1 MSRHHLRTARGAGPV
16 LVVMGYDRPLHEFFL
31 QLWDDGS
38 EAEADEPA
46 YSSLDEPAADWRDVA
61 TVIRRLEELDVAVP
75 RSMIDAVVADSIHRA
90 GNRIVEHA
98 LDGRATEL
106 SA

>member
-1 MSRHHLRTARGAGPV
+1 
-16 LVVMGYDRPLHEFFL
+16 MGYDRPLNEFFL
-31 QLWDDGS
+31 QLWDDGP

-46 YSSLDEPAADWRDVA
+46 YSSLDEPAADWRDIA
-61 TVIRRLEELDVAVP
+61 TVVRRLEELDVAVP
-75 RSMIDAVVADSIHRA
+75 RSMIDAVVADGFRRA

-98 LDGRATEL
+98 LDGRVTEL